1 MAEVRRHPVAVRAV
15 AIFFFPM
22 AIAGGVGALVALPG
36 CAPAASE
43 SSTATTLLSRR
54 CEREQDGVYETRG
67 PATIEKLGNRYVLS
81 VRCEGIHQ
89 VYVRVSPTLDLERF
103 VGKPVRARYR
113 YIDEPN
119 ARTTCV
125 RAPCPPATERVVE
138 VIALEEVAGVT
149 AR

>member
-1 MAEVRRHPVAVRAV
+1 VATFVFPVVLAVGA
-15 AIFFFPM
+15 
-22 AIAGGVGALVALPG
+22 GALVALPG

-43 SSTATTLLSRR
+43 SSTATTLLPRR
-54 CEREQDGVYETRG
+54 CEQWLDGVYETRA

-81 VRCEGIHQ
+81 VRCEGIRQ
-89 VYVRVSPTLDLERF
+89 VYVRVSPTLDLEPF

-113 YIDEPN
+113 YVDEPN

-125 RAPCPPATERVVE
+125 RAPCPPATERVVD
-138 VIALEEVAGVT
+138 VIAVEEVAGVT